1 MEQCRQIYHQ
11 TCQIRWC
18 VNSQTTSKLKIRG
31 PMYNP
36 PVQDCQNRTALQN
49 NHLQGQVQVDQ
60 ALQKAPRHVLK
71 ICMSLC
77 RIYSYLAP
85 SAYLKNWNEPSAL
98 SLLSPLLLLVT
109 HSIETVQRVTKHM
122 RKREKK
128 NPFADEL
135 VECLWLCISS
145 ILVLA

>member
-1 MEQCRQIYHQ
+1 MLIVGLQVNLKSGDRCTIHQSKTAKTELPSKITTYKDKCKWTKLCR
-11 TCQIRWC
+11 
-18 VNSQTTSKLKIRG
+18 K
-31 PMYNP
+31 P
-36 PVQDCQNRTALQN
+36 
-49 NHLQGQVQVDQ
+49 
-60 ALQKAPRHVLK
+60 PRHVLK

-85 SAYLKNWNEPSAL
+85 SAYLKNRNEPSAL